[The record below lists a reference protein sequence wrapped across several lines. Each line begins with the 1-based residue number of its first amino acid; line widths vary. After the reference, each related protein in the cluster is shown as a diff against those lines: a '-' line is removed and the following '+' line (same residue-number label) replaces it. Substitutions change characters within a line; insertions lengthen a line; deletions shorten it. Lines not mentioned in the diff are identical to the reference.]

1 MNLQLEE
8 KHWNIIK
15 KALSKYTYVF
25 YAYGSRV
32 KGTAK
37 KYSDLD
43 LCYQKEIPL
52 SVISQLREEFTESN
66 LPFEV
71 ELVAWKHMRPTFQE
85 LISKDLIR
93 LEMK

>member
-8 KHWNIIK
+8 KHRKIVKKIINK
-15 KALSKYTYVF
+15 QPYRF

-32 KGTAK
+32 KGLAK

-43 LCYQKEIPL
+43 LCYQEDIPI
-52 SVISQLREEFTESN
+52 SVISRMREEFVESN

-71 ELVAWKHMRPTFQE
+71 ELVN
-85 LISKDLIR
+85 
-93 LEMK
+93 